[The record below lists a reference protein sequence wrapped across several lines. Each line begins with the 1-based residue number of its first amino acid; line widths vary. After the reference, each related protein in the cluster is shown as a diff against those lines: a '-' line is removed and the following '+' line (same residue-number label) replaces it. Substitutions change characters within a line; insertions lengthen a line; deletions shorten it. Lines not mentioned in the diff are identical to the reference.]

1 MDIRSTSGHRWAT
14 VPVNDSDEDLVA
26 AAQRGD
32 ETAFATLTAR
42 YTPRVHRILLRMT
55 SNEDSAQDALQDAL
69 LRAWKNI
76 HTFQGRSGFFT
87 WLTRIAINEAHR
99 TRQRADAR
107 ATLPLDDAVGERVPS
122 WGNQPD
128 EIFESRDFLD
138 ALDRALRRLPE
149 AYRSAVVLRD
159 VEGLD
164 TSEAA
169 GVLEIGE
176 AALKSRLHRGR
187 MALRREMDAYFKGG

>member
-1 MDIRSTSGHRWAT
+1 MDTRTMPRQPHGIAMNAT
-14 VPVNDSDEDLVA
+14 DPELVA
-26 AAQRGD
+26 AAQQGD
-32 ETAFATLTAR
+32 ESAFATLAGR
-42 YTPRVHRILLRMT
+42 YSTRVRRILVRIT
-55 SNEDSAQDALQDAL
+55 ADDDAADDALQDAL

-76 HTFQGRSGFFT
+76 HGFQGRSGFFT

-107 ATLPLDDAVGERVPS
+107 STLPLDDALGERIPT

-128 EIFESRDFLD
+128 EIFETREFLD
-138 ALDRALRRLPE
+138 TLDAALARLPE
-149 AYRSAVVLRD
+149 EYRAAVVLRD
-159 VEGLD
+159 IEGLD

-169 GVLEIGE
+169 SILEVGE

-187 MALRREMDAYFKGG
+187 MALRREMDSHFKAR